1 MMSAPIFLIEDN
13 PDDSEAIIR
22 GLRKAGIENEIEWFS
37 GSEQAVEILE
47 NFTEEDNVKKPCM
60 IILDL
65 NMPGIDGRAI
75 VELLKK
81 RVNLRH
87 IPIVVLT
94 TSADKNDIYECYAK
108 GANSYIQK
116 PVSFKKLTET
126 TQYIKDYWFETA
138 LLPKNTDG

>member
-1 MMSAPIFLIEDN
+1 MRTTPIFLIEDN
-13 PDDSEAIIR
+13 PDDSEAIMR
-22 GLRKAGIENEIEWFS
+22 GLRKAGIKNKIEWFS
-37 GSEQAVEILE
+37 GSAQALE
-47 NFTEEDNVKKPCM
+47 ALEALPEDHDQTPCM

-65 NMPGIDGRAI
+65 NMPGMDGRNVITA
-75 VELLKK
+75 LKQK
-81 RVNLRH
+81 GGLRH

-94 TSADKNDIYECYAK
+94 TSADKNDVYECYEK

-138 LLPKNTDG
+138 LLPRDEHA